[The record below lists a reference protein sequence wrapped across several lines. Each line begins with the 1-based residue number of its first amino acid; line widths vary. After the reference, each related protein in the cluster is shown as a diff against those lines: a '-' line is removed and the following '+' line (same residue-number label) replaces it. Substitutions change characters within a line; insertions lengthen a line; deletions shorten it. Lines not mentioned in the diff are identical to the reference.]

1 MREQDPRL
9 RLSVNGN
16 VTIIE
21 LLDRKILDGVNILQ
35 IGEQLSALTAQAGEP
50 KFVLDFANVA
60 HLSSSALG
68 ILITLSKRVREK
80 GGQLRLCG
88 IQPALLEVFTITR
101 LNEIFRIFPNRQE
114 AIESIV

>member
-1 MREQDPRL
+1 MREQDSRL

-35 IGEQLSALTAQAGEP
+35 IGEQLTALVAQAAQP
-50 KFVLDFANVA
+50 RFVLDFTNVA

-68 ILITLSKRVREK
+68 VLITLSKRVREK
-80 GGQLRLCG
+80 GGQLRLCC
-88 IQPALLEVFTITR
+88 IQPAILEIFVITR
-101 LNEIFRIFPNRQE
+101 LNEIFQICRSKEE
-114 AIESIV
+114 ALTTLN

>member
-21 LLDRKILDGVNILQ
+21 LLDRKILDGVNIFQ
-35 IGEQLSALTAQAGEP
+35 IGEQLTTLTAQAGQP
-50 KFVLDFANVA
+50 KFVLDFGNVA

-101 LNEIFRIFPNRQE
+101 LNEIFQILPTRQE

>member
-1 MREQDPRL
+1 MREQDSRL

-35 IGEQLSALTAQAGEP
+35 IGEQLTALVAQAAQP
-50 KFVLDFANVA
+50 RFVLDFTNVA

-68 ILITLSKRVREK
+68 VLITLSKRVREK

-101 LNEIFRIFPNRQE
+101 LNEIFQILPTRQE
-114 AIESIV
+114 AIESIA